1 MKFFCTLCFAVLALV
16 PSDGWGVSYLNVNG
30 ASRTT
35 VTQVPQKIVLSS
47 DVASFGNKLACE
59 IFIDVNS
66 NGIIDHSDQRIDFLS
81 VCDGIG
87 WIRDPESPENAIP
100 GDETPLDGRIQT
112 TLFTNAEK
120 VPVSSQ
126 QMILRAKD
134 EDQSTASAIIKWK
147 LELVPPIIQG
157 QVLDK
162 ETDEALPHICVHV
175 TDVDYPDHQFT
186 AITNEKGF
194 YALGLPAGDY
204 WVSLKQTCNEKYLPS
219 DTMTVAL
226 NQGEIKKVDFDLH
239 RYPAFIHGFAKLK
252 DGTPVGGVVVTVQ
265 NVTRSSF
272 QYTMTNDDGSFELG
286 VETGKNIVGINPY
299 FSNLLGRGVWPAGYF
314 VDNSADTLDIKDHS
328 QFQQNFIFEKYPSSI
343 SGFCLQGGQGIKGVL
358 IQGVFIDPKGKDSYF
373 TQAISAEDGSYKL
386 GVYSGKLTS
395 LIAQKAGLLVSPQ
408 TGYSDIQVKD
418 ANIARYDFQLAKTK
432 LMSISGKVMI
442 DDTHPAS
449 QADVVAVNDA
459 EDSPKGFLFTKTD
472 ASGAFKFNIEVP
484 GSWQIGVYKD
494 GVKTIPPMHYKY
506 LSPGMEYTDLIFYL
520 DKANLA
526 DSMDEGNAKLSSFD
540 LLPNSPNPF
549 NPQTLIKFVLPNE
562 IHTRVE
568 VLSVVGK
575 RVKFLLND
583 DLSSGY
589 HTLVWDGTDDAG
601 NAMASGVYLCRV
613 KAGQEGAT
621 QTIALLR

>member
-1 MKFFCTLCFAVLALV
+1 MKFLYTLCLAVLALV
-16 PSDGWGVSYLNVNG
+16 PSDVWAVSYLNVNG
-30 ASRTT
+30 TSRTT
-35 VTQVPQKIVLSS
+35 VTRVPQKIVLSS

-81 VCDGIG
+81 ICDGIG

-100 GDETPLDGRIQT
+100 GDETPMDSRIQT
-112 TLFTNAEK
+112 TLFTNSEK
-120 VPVSSQ
+120 MPVSSQ
-126 QMILRAKD
+126 QMLVRATD
-134 EDQSTASAIIKWK
+134 EDQSTAIAIIKWK
-147 LELVPPIIQG
+147 LELVLPIIQG
-157 QVLDK
+157 RVLDND
-162 ETDEALPHICVHV
+162 TDEPLPHICVYV
-175 TDVDYPDHQFT
+175 AEVDYPDHQFT

-194 YALGLPAGDY
+194 YALNLPPGDY
-204 WVSLKQTCNEKYLPS
+204 LISLNQTFNGKYLPS
-219 DTMTVAL
+219 ETRTVEL
-226 NQGEIKKVDFDLH
+226 DQGEMKTADFDLH
-239 RYPAFIHGFAKLK
+239 RYRAFIHGFAKLK
-252 DGTPVGGVVVTVQ
+252 DGTPVGGVVVTAQ
-265 NVTRSSF
+265 NITRSSF
-272 QYTMTNDDGSFELG
+272 QHTMTNDDGSFELG
-286 VETGKNIVGINPY
+286 VEKGKNIVSMNPY
-299 FSNLLGRGVWPAGYF
+299 FSNLLGRGIWPAGYF
-314 VDNSADTLDIKDHS
+314 VDHPADTLVIKEHS
-328 QFQQNFIFEKYPSSI
+328 QFQRNFVFEKYPSSI

-358 IQGVFIDPKGKDSYF
+358 VQGVFIDPNGKDSYF

-418 ANIARYDFQLAKTK
+418 ANIARYDFHLAKTK

-442 DDTHPAS
+442 DDTHPVA
-449 QADVVAVNDA
+449 QANVIAVNDA
-459 EDSPKGFLFTKTD
+459 ENSPKGFLFTKTD
-472 ASGAFKFNIEVP
+472 ADGAFKFNIEVP

-506 LSPGMEYTDLIFYL
+506 LSPGMKYTDLVFYL
-520 DKANLA
+520 DKLNFT
-526 DSMDEGNAKLSSFD
+526 DSMDEGKAKLTSFD

-549 NPQTLIKFVLPNE
+549 NPQTIIKFVLPNE
-562 IHTRVE
+562 IRTRVE

-613 KAGQEGAT
+613 KAGEEDAT

>member
-1 MKFFCTLCFAVLALV
+1 MKFLCTLCLAVLV
-16 PSDGWGVSYLNVNG
+16 NIPSDVWGVSYLNVNG

-35 VTQVPQKIVLSS
+35 VTQMPQKIVLSS

-59 IFIDVNS
+59 IFVDVNN
-66 NGIIDHSDQRIDFLS
+66 NGIIDHSDQLIDFLS
-81 VCDGIG
+81 ICDGIG

-100 GDETPLDGRIQT
+100 GDETPLDGHIQT

-126 QMILRAKD
+126 QMILRVKD

-147 LELVPPIIQG
+147 LEPVPPIIQG
-157 QVLDK
+157 RVLDK
-162 ETDEALPHICVHV
+162 ETAEALPHICVHV
-175 TDVDYPDHQFT
+175 AEVDYPEHQFLT
-186 AITNEKGF
+186 PTNENGF
-194 YALGLPAGDY
+194 YAFNLPAGDY
-204 WVSLKQTCNEKYLPS
+204 LLYLSQTCNDKYLPS
-219 DTMTVAL
+219 DTMMVAL
-226 NQGEIKKVDFDLH
+226 DKGEKKTVDFKLC
-239 RYPAFIHGFAKLK
+239 RYRAFINGFAKRK
-252 DGTPVGGVVVTVQ
+252 DGTPIQGVVVTAQ
-265 NVTRSSF
+265 NITRNSF
-272 QYTMTNDDGSFELG
+272 QYTITNRDGAYELG
-286 VETGKNIVGINPY
+286 VETGKNIISMNPY
-299 FSNLLGRGVWPAGYF
+299 FSNLLGSGIWPAGCF
-314 VDNSADTLDIKDHS
+314 VNHDTDTLFVKDRS
-328 QFQQNFIFEKYPSSI
+328 QIQKDFLFEEYPSSI

-358 IQGVFIDPKGKDSYF
+358 VQGVFIDPKGKGSYF

-395 LIAQKAGLLVSPQ
+395 LIVQKAGLSVSPQ
-408 TGYSDIQVKD
+408 IGYSDIQVKD
-418 ANIARYDFQLAKTK
+418 ANISRYDFQLTKTN
-432 LMSISGKVMI
+432 LMSISGRVMI

-449 QADVVAVNDA
+449 QADVVAVNDLGN
-459 EDSPKGFLFTKTD
+459 SPKGFLFTKTD
-472 ASGAFKFNIEVP
+472 ANGAFQFNVEVA
-484 GSWQIGVYKD
+484 GSWQIGVYKN
-494 GVKTIPPMHYKY
+494 GVKIIPPMHYKY

-520 DKANLA
+520 DKTNLA
-526 DSMDEGNAKLSSFD
+526 DSMDEGKAKLTSFD

-562 IHTRVE
+562 IRTRVE

-613 KAGQEGAT
+613 KAGQEDAT